1 MWVYFFGVLGTSIL
15 YVIEC
20 LWSKRWTINEI
31 PKFLGLI
38 DEVITVFI
46 FSCLNEIANYL
57 LLLYFIR
64 KTLVTKASVYGIV
77 GSIVIIFVTIFSD
90 KIKSTL
96 LWAEIVVFLSG
107 YVIIFLTKRSEK
119 RANKKQ
125 QKAK

>member
-38 DEVITVFI
+38 DEVINVFI